1 MDPDLDVKYISMEV
15 ADDVIN
21 LYTAIWN
28 NIVNGNNL
36 LTYSEARNIAMSA
49 VPEAMRRLGEKRKER
64 ERIHAAEH

>member
-28 NIVNGNNL
+28 NIVNRNNL

-49 VPEAMRRLGEKRKER
+49 VPEALRRLGEKRKER
-64 ERIHAAEH
+64 ERIHVTEH

>member
-21 LYTAIWN
+21 LYTATWN
-28 NIVNGNNL
+28 NIVNRNNL

-49 VPEAMRRLGEKRKER
+49 VPEALRRLGEKRKER
-64 ERIHAAEH
+64 ERIHATEH

>member
-28 NIVNGNNL
+28 NIVNRNHL

-49 VPEAMRRLGEKRKER
+49 VPEALRRLGEKRKER
-64 ERIHAAEH
+64 ERIHATEH